1 VTRSV
6 PVEIGIAAAARNN
19 AVWCDAVCS
28 AHGHPGEFFDS
39 HWRTREPTPPGYPSL
54 VTLDASLR
62 AMAAVDELGEVR
74 AGAAWAVKDSF
85 AVLPLEGADFRLH
98 FEAQWI
104 VCPAPLE
111 RATPRSPGTPWRR
124 IRSAPEL
131 AAWEAAW
138 GESPGQP
145 RVFLPPLLDRS
156 DIAILALPD
165 SNGSFRAGI
174 VANRTEHAVGV
185 SNFFSKEE
193 ESQALRA
200 AGVDAATD
208 AFPGL
213 PVVGYEA
220 GSDLAECRA
229 LGFDSLGSLRVWL
242 REAPMRG
249 RPS

>member
-1 VTRSV
+1 
-6 PVEIGIAAAARNN
+6 
-19 AVWCDAVCS
+19 
-28 AHGHPGEFFDS
+28 
-39 HWRTREPTPPGYPSL
+39 
-54 VTLDASLR
+54 
-62 AMAAVDELGEVR
+62 
-74 AGAAWAVKDSF
+74 
-85 AVLPLEGADFRLH
+85 
-98 FEAQWI
+98 